1 MNNLASKGYKLY
13 CSFVYLRFP
22 SLSHTFCLFSL
33 SLGSLSLSP
42 PLSLPPLSLLSLS
55 LFPFS
60 SLEDHQLQNDLA
72 AVISERDH
80 LKSSLL
86 ETQRERDQSITAMHN
101 LQTVLE
107 HFQKGGNELD
117 ELRGLLLKKQ
127 EELESANKEC
137 QRLLNCQQEKV
148 CD

>member
-1 MNNLASKGYKLY
+1 MF
-13 CSFVYLRFP
+13 FVYFRFP
-22 SLSHTFCLFSL
+22 SLSISL
-33 SLGSLSLSP
+33 LLSIYSLSP
-42 PLSLPPLSLLSLS
+42 S
-55 LFPFS
+55 PFS
-60 SLEDHQLQNDLA
+60 SLTDYQLQNDLA

-80 LKSSLL
+80 LKSSLF
-86 ETQRERDQSITAMHN
+86 ETQRERDQSISAMHN

-127 EELESANKEC
+127 EELETANKEC

-148 CD
+148 CDRRLECYFKLYNNNNVIIIYAQ